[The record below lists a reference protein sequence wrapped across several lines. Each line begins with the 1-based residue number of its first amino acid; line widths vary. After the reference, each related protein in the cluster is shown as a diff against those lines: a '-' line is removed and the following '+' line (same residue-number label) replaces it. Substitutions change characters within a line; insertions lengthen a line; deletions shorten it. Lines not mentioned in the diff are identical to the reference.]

1 MVDGYVS
8 LLSVCLSVFTHSQA
22 AGWLATPEYSQ
33 VHLPVPAAAVVVV
46 VVGSL
51 ARQQQQQQ
59 QPIIRLIQNMMN
71 CLEQWAELCAM
82 CNYIGVRR
90 GYIISE
96 VIMQTPNVE
105 LEKIPE

>member
-8 LLSVCLSVFTHSQA
+8 LLSVCLSTHSQA

-33 VHLPVPAAAVVVV
+33 VHLPVPAAVVVVV

-59 QPIIRLIQNMMN
+59 PIIRLIQNMN